1 MTDGPPTVPI
11 RGVVPHDAAHEIRAS
26 TAAPQNRRLGTAIA
40 MGAAGVVLIIIG
52 TFLPWVSSGGHGR
65 NIYELTGL
73 AGKLGL
79 FDASPW
85 RAVPILVPL
94 LGPACIAPVVLAI
107 LRLRRTAGVAA
118 TVIGLLAAVLATA
131 TMLVGGRAADHR
143 HSPRAGRTVGAAD
156 RGHPAV
162 GRRGARPRRP
172 GRIAIQRLLTPL
184 GRSPGHGPG
193 TGVLI
198 SSMPGPV
205 VGNTGRR
212 VCVMG

>member
-1 MTDGPPTVPI
+1 
-11 RGVVPHDAAHEIRAS
+11 
-26 TAAPQNRRLGTAIA
+26 

-107 LRLRRTAGVAA
+107 LRLRRTAGAAA
-118 TVIGLLAAVLATA
+118 TVVGLLAAVLATA
-131 TMLVGGRAADHR
+131 TMLVGGRAAAIGIR
-143 HSPRAGRTVGAAD
+143 LEPVGLWALLIGGILLSAA
-156 RGHPAV
+156 
-162 GRRGARPRRP
+162 
-172 GRIAIQRLLTPL
+172 
-184 GRSPGHGPG
+184 
-193 TGVLI
+193 GVLALGAPAG
-198 SSMPGPV
+198 SRS
-205 VGNTGRR
+205 NAS
-212 VCVMG
+212 